1 MTTTSPG
8 DVTPEQA
15 LAREEAGRL
24 RAGIAAILGGLLLFA
39 GAALSAA
46 ITADAPRVYVVEAL
60 REAAGQDIGRTA
72 LLGERIEFLSDHS
85 AGLIGA
91 AALTALGWIATGLA
105 LSYLLAAARARR
117 TDTPRFANGLLV
129 AGAGGLALSVL
140 VTYVALAVAANDFV
154 TSSDQ
159 TSELARDVLQGP
171 VLLGGQLLRT
181 LATLAISLGI
191 VFTALNA
198 MRAGLLTRFMG
209 ILGII
214 TGVLLIFP
222 IGVGLPVVQ
231 TFWLVTLGLLILG
244 RIPGGRPPAW
254 QTGEAV
260 PWPSQQELRE
270 QRERARGGGDDVPQ
284 DAAERPLPRT
294 EAPSPATSSKKKRK
308 RRA

>member
-1 MTTTSPG
+1 MTATSPG
-8 DVTPEQA
+8 DVTPEQT

-46 ITADAPRVYVVEAL
+46 ITADAPRVYVIEAL

-181 LATLAISLGI
+181 LATLAIALGI

-254 QTGEAV
+254 QAGEAV

-270 QRERARGGGDDVPQ
+270 QRERARGGDDVPQ
-284 DAAERPLPRT
+284 NAAEPQLPRT